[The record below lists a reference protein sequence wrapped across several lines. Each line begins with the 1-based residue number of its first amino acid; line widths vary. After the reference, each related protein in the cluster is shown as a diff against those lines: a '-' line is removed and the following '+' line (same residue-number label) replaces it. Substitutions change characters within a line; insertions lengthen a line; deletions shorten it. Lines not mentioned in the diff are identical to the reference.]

1 VVANPKKRNDN
12 VFRVA
17 LVILDGFGLRGER
30 EGNAFA
36 LADTPVL
43 DQLMAE
49 SPMISLVTSGELVGL
64 PEGVMG
70 NSEVGHLNIGAGRVV
85 RQDLVRINEAVQ
97 SGTFH
102 KHPVLREQIRKVKS
116 DPESTFHV
124 IGLCS
129 DDGVHSH
136 LDHLKAIL
144 DTARDEGLSRILF
157 HAVMDGRDTSPSSG
171 KRYLVGVQKWLD
183 EMGCG
188 AIATVVGRYYLMDR
202 DKRWDRN
209 EKAYRMLV
217 HGEGEA
223 FPTVA
228 DAIDASYAQKT
239 GDEFVTP
246 KIIGEGGAVRSGDSI
261 LMMNFRA
268 DRMRQIVRSFIEPD
282 FTEFPVE
289 ALDVDVRTMTMYD
302 ETFGIPVLF
311 PPEVMTNLF
320 PEVLAQAGYRQLR
333 LAETEKYAHVTYFFN
348 GGEEQTFPGEERML
362 VSSPR
367 VATYDLKPSMSAVEV
382 TDKAVEA
389 IESGKVDVLI
399 CNYANPDMVGHTGIM
414 EAATEAM
421 ETIDVCI
428 GRLREAVEG
437 QGGAL
442 FLTSDH
448 GNIETM
454 LDTDGS
460 PHTAH
465 TTRQVPLVMIVP
477 DDNMSLEGDGKL
489 ADIAPTILTYLGI
502 EIPSEMT
509 GVNHLIRR

>member
-1 VVANPKKRNDN
+1 

-17 LVILDGFGLRGER
+17 LVILDGFGLHGER
-30 EGNAFA
+30 EGNAIA
-36 LADTPVL
+36 LANTPVL
-43 DQLMAE
+43 DRLLAE
-49 SPMISLVTSGELVGL
+49 SPMISLATSGGLVGL

-70 NSEVGHLNIGAGRVV
+70 NSEVGHLNIGAGRIV

-97 SGTFH
+97 SGAFH

-116 DPESTFHV
+116 DPASTFHV

-129 DDGVHSH
+129 DAGVHSH

-144 DTARDEGLSRILF
+144 DTARDEGLSRILY
-157 HAVMDGRDTSPSSG
+157 HAVMDGRDTSPSAG
-171 KRYLVGVQKWLD
+171 KQYLTSVQKWLD
-183 EMGCG
+183 EIGSG

-228 DAIDASYAQKT
+228 DAIEASYAQNT

-246 KIIGEGGAVRSGDSI
+246 KIIGQGGAVRSGDSI

-268 DRMRQIVRSFIEPD
+268 DRMRQVVRSFIEPD
-282 FTEFPVE
+282 FAEFTVE
-289 ALDVDVRTMTMYD
+289 PLDVDVCTMTMYD
-302 ETFGIPVLF
+302 ETFGIPILF
-311 PPEVMTNLF
+311 PPVAMTNLF
-320 PEVLAQAGYRQLR
+320 PEVLGQAGYRQLR

-348 GGEEQTFPGEERML
+348 GGEEQTFPGEERTL
-362 VSSPR
+362 IPSPR
-367 VATYDLKPSMSAVEV
+367 VATYDLKPSMRAVEV

-389 IESGKVDVLI
+389 IESGKYDVLI

-414 EAATEAM
+414 EAAIEAI

-428 GRLREAVEG
+428 GRVREAVEE
-437 QGGAL
+437 QRGAL

-454 LDTDGS
+454 VDADGS

-465 TTRQVPLVMIVP
+465 TTRPVPFVMVVA
-477 DDNMSLEGDGKL
+477 DNNLNLEGDGKL
-489 ADIAPTILTYLGI
+489 ADIAPTILTYLDL

-509 GVNHLIRR
+509 GTNHLIRK

>member
-1 VVANPKKRNDN
+1 
-12 VFRVA
+12 
-17 LVILDGFGLRGER
+17 VILDGFGLRDER

-36 LADTPVL
+36 LAITPVL
-43 DQLMAE
+43 DRFLAE
-49 SPMISLVTSGELVGL
+49 SPMISLVTSGGLVGL

-70 NSEVGHLNIGAGRVV
+70 NSEVGHLNIGAGRIV
-85 RQDLVRINEAVQ
+85 RQDLVRINEAIQ
-97 SGTFH
+97 SGAFY
-102 KHPVLREQIRKVKS
+102 KHPVLLEQIRKVKS
-116 DPESTFHV
+116 DPQSTLHV

-129 DDGVHSH
+129 DAGVHSH

-144 DTARDEGLSRILF
+144 DTARHEGLNRILY
-157 HAVMDGRDTSPSSG
+157 HAVMDGRDTSPSAG
-171 KRYLVGVQKWLD
+171 KKYLAGVQKWFD
-183 EMGCG
+183 EMGSG

-209 EKAYRMLV
+209 AKAYRMLV

-228 DAIDASYAQKT
+228 DAIETSYSQKT

-246 KIIGEGGAVRSGDSI
+246 KIIGEGGSVQSGDSI

-282 FTEFPVE
+282 FAEFAVE
-289 ALDVDVRTMTMYD
+289 PLDVDVRTMTMYD
-302 ETFGIPVLF
+302 KTFGIPVLF
-311 PPEVMTNLF
+311 SPEEMVNLF

-362 VSSPR
+362 VPSPR

-389 IESGKVDVLI
+389 IESGKYDVLI
-399 CNYANPDMVGHTGIM
+399 CNYANPDMVGHTGII
-414 EAATEAM
+414 EAAKEAM
-421 ETIDVCI
+421 ETIDACI
-428 GRLREAVEG
+428 GRVGEAVER

-454 LDTDGS
+454 VDTDGS

-465 TTRQVPLVMIVP
+465 TTRQVPFVMAVPNNNLV
-477 DDNMSLEGDGKL
+477 LEGDGKL
-489 ADIAPTILTYLGI
+489 ADIAPTILTYLGL

-509 GVNHLIRR
+509 GTNHLIRR